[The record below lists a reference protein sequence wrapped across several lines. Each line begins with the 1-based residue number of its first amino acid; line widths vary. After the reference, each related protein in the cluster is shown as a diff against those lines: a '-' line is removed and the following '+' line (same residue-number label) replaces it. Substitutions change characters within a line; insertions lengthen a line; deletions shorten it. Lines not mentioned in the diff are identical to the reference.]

1 MCLPIH
7 VLVAS
12 FDFVIVLNKDVKD
25 IKSHEWY
32 QMYGEISSSLEG
44 QLEENKK
51 LHEDLLRRQ
60 DRYVKREQE
69 YRKHIDDLQ
78 RELRV
83 RYGYENEAWKK
94 NLRIIDALKDQMTEN
109 IEGIQPKIKKLK
121 EEQEKDIV
129 RKFNSE
135 LSKMKKKIEER
146 KTQKGDQAADLKDRE
161 NELHHHLE
169 LITNIAQRIDN
180 ENRALMKKNQELK
193 SEYKAQENDRELLV
207 KQLVMQKK
215 ENAKIKEEIEFY
227 EKIIEE
233 KEEEEDLDVDRID
246 TVSHAQNNF
255 AH

>member
-1 MCLPIH
+1 
-7 VLVAS
+7 
-12 FDFVIVLNKDVKD
+12 
-25 IKSHEWY
+25 
-32 QMYGEISSSLEG
+32 MYGDISTHLES

-51 LHEDLLRRQ
+51 IAEDLKRRQ
-60 DRYVKREQE
+60 DRYIKREGE

-83 RYGYENEAWKK
+83 RYGYEADAAGKNEKIIKVLK
-94 NLRIIDALKDQMTEN
+94 NQLDEN
-109 IEGIQPKIKKLK
+109 INGIQPKIKKLK

-146 KTQKGDQAADLKDRE
+146 KSQKGDQAADLKDRE

-180 ENRALMKKNQELK
+180 ENRALLKKNQELK
-193 SEYKAQENDRELLV
+193 GEYRAQENDRELLV

-215 ENAKIKEEIEFY
+215 ENAKVREEVEY
-227 EKIIEE
+227 YQKIIEE
-233 KEEEEDLDVDRID
+233 RDDDEE
-246 TVSHAQNNF
+246 
-255 AH
+255 